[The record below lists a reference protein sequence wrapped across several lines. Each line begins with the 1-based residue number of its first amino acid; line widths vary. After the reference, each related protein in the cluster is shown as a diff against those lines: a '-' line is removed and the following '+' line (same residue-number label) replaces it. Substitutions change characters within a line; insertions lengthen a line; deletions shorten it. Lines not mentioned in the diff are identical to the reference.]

1 MTKHKTTQPT
11 SPPQDLDESLS
22 PVERV
27 KRKVAQA
34 KAKGQIPTAQ
44 HTLPGLEEAMRAMPN
59 HIARCSLFAPVARG
73 RKKLHKDTLLL
84 ETPSVVLRFWGE
96 QLDEAQADVWMQLMY
111 EASKAPLGEPI
122 RVNRAQLL
130 RSIGRHAGKYEYEWL
145 RRTAQA
151 LSWAMISIV
160 ASGKYEIDEKKA
172 KGSQPAEKLLH
183 MIDGYDYDPELEEYV
198 LRVDPRWRHLYGN
211 GEFALIDWDKRLQI
225 GQGQD
230 LAKSLQRL
238 IVTSADTEQRYTLA
252 YLKKRAQ
259 YESPMRK
266 FREALKEALHELER
280 LGILAGSG
288 IEVSGKGQEVA
299 VLRRAGK

>member
-1 MTKHKTTQPT
+1 MTKRKTTQPII
-11 SPPQDLDESLS
+11 SAQDPDESLS
-22 PVERV
+22 PLERV
-27 KRKVAQA
+27 KLKVAQA
-34 KAKGQIPTAQ
+34 KAEGKIPTSQ
-44 HTLPGLEEAMRAMPN
+44 HFLPGLEEAMRAMPN

-84 ETPSVVLRFWGE
+84 ETPSAVLRFWGE
-96 QLDEAQADVWMQLMY
+96 QLDEAQADVWMQFMF

-130 RSIGRHAGKYEYEWL
+130 RAIGRNVGKAQYEWL

-160 ASGKYEIDEKKA
+160 APGKYEIDERKA
-172 KGSQPAEKLLH
+172 KGSQPAERLLH
-183 MIDGYDYDPELEEYV
+183 MIEGYDYDPELEEYV
-198 LRVDPRWRHLYGN
+198 LRVDPRWRLLYGN
-211 GEFALIDWDKRLQI
+211 NEFALVDWDKRLQI

-238 IVTSADTEQRYTLA
+238 IVTSEDTEQRYTLA

-266 FREALKEALHELER
+266 FREALKEALQELER
-280 LGILAGSG
+280 LGILAGSR
-288 IEVSGKGQEVA
+288 IEASSKGQEVA

>member
-1 MTKHKTTQPT
+1 MTKRKITQPII
-11 SPPQDLDESLS
+11 SAQDPEESLS
-22 PVERV
+22 PLERV
-27 KRKVAQA
+27 KLKVAQA
-34 KAKGQIPTAQ
+34 KAEGNIPAAQ
-44 HTLPGLEEAMRAMPN
+44 HFLPGLEEAMRAMPN

-84 ETPSVVLRFWGE
+84 ETPSAVLRFWGE
-96 QLDEAQADVWMQLMY
+96 QLDEAQADVWMQFMF

-130 RSIGRHAGKYEYEWL
+130 RAIGRNVGKAQYEWL

-160 ASGKYEIDEKKA
+160 APGKYEIDERKA
-172 KGSQPAEKLLH
+172 KGSQPAERLLH
-183 MIDGYDYDPELEEYV
+183 MIEGYDYDPELEEYV
-198 LRVDPRWRHLYGN
+198 LRVDPRWRLLYGN
-211 GEFALIDWDKRLQI
+211 NEFALVDWDKRLQI

-238 IVTSADTEQRYTLA
+238 IVTSEDTEQRYTLT

-259 YESPMRK
+259 YEGRMRDFK
-266 FREALKEALHELER
+266 DALTSAMQELER
-280 LGILAGSG
+280 LGILAGSR
-288 IEVSGKGQEVA
+288 IEASSKGQEVA

>member
-1 MTKHKTTQPT
+1 MTKRKTTQTPT
-11 SPPQDLDESLS
+11 PAQDPDEILS

-34 KAKGQIPTAQ
+34 KAAGQVPTTQ

-73 RKKLHKDTLLL
+73 RKKLHKDALLL

-160 ASGKYEIDEKKA
+160 APGKYEIDEKKA

-238 IVTSADTEQRYTLA
+238 IVTSADTEQRYTLT

-266 FREALKEALHELER
+266 FREALSEALRELER
-280 LGILAGSG
+280 LGI
-288 IEVSGKGQEVA
+288 IENARIEGGTKGQELAAWTRVG
-299 VLRRAGK
+299 R

>member
-1 MTKHKTTQPT
+1 MTKRKTTQPT

-34 KAKGQIPTAQ
+34 KAEGNIPTAQ
-44 HTLPGLEEAMRAMPN
+44 HFLPGLEEAMRAMPN

-84 ETPSVVLRFWGE
+84 ETPSAVLRFWGE
-96 QLDEAQADVWMQLMY
+96 QLDEAQADVWMQFMF

-130 RSIGRHAGKYEYEWL
+130 RAIGRNVGKAQYEWL

-160 ASGKYEIDEKKA
+160 APGKYEIDERKA
-172 KGSQPAEKLLH
+172 KGSQPAERLLH
-183 MIDGYDYDPELEEYV
+183 MIEGYDYDPELEEYV
-198 LRVDPRWRHLYGN
+198 LRVDPRWRLLYGN
-211 GEFALIDWDKRLQI
+211 NEFALVDWDKRLQI

-238 IVTSADTEQRYTLA
+238 VVTSEDTEQRYTLA

-266 FREALKEALHELER
+266 FREALKEALQELER

-288 IEVSGKGQEVA
+288 IEAGGKGQEVA

>member
-1 MTKHKTTQPT
+1 MTKRKTTQPII
-11 SPPQDLDESLS
+11 SAQDPEESLS
-22 PVERV
+22 PLERV
-27 KRKVAQA
+27 KLKVAQA
-34 KAKGQIPTAQ
+34 KAEGNIPTAQ
-44 HTLPGLEEAMRAMPN
+44 HFLPGLEEAMRAMPN

-84 ETPSVVLRFWGE
+84 ETPSAVLRFWGE
-96 QLDEAQADVWMQLMY
+96 QLDEAQADVWMQFMF

-130 RSIGRHAGKYEYEWL
+130 RAIGRNVGKAQYEWL

-160 ASGKYEIDEKKA
+160 APGKYEIDERKA
-172 KGSQPAEKLLH
+172 KGSQPAERLLH
-183 MIDGYDYDPELEEYV
+183 MIEGYDYDPELEEYV
-198 LRVDPRWRHLYGN
+198 LRVDPRWRLLYGN
-211 GEFALIDWDKRLQI
+211 NEFALVDWDKRLQI

-238 IVTSADTEQRYTLA
+238 IVTSEDTEQRYTLT

-259 YESPMRK
+259 YEGRMRDFK
-266 FREALKEALHELER
+266 DALTSAMQELER
-280 LGILAGSG
+280 LGILAGSR
-288 IEVSGKGQEVA
+288 IEASSKGQEVA

>member
-1 MTKHKTTQPT
+1 MTRRKTTQTPPDT
-11 SPPQDLDESLS
+11 QAPAEAEPQDLKSLAKS
-22 PVERV
+22 I
-27 KRKVAQA
+27 
-34 KAKGQIPTAQ
+34 KAKIAAAESAKQ
-44 HTLPGLEEAMRAMPN
+44 HTLPGMEETMRAMPN

-73 RKKLHKDTLLL
+73 RKKLHKDALLL
-84 ETPSVVLRFWGE
+84 ETQSVALRFWGE
-96 QLDEAQADVWMQLMY
+96 QLDEAQADVWMQLMF

-122 RVNRAQLL
+122 RVNRAKLL
-130 RSIGRHAGKYEYEWL
+130 RAIGRHAGKYEYEWL

-160 ASGKYEIDEKKA
+160 AHGKYEIEEKKA

-198 LRVDPRWRHLYGN
+198 LRVDQRWRHLYGN
-211 GEFALIDWDKRLQI
+211 GEFALVDWGKRLQI

-238 IVTSADTEQRYTLA
+238 IVTSADSEQRYTLA

-259 YESPMRK
+259 YEGRMRDFK
-266 FREALKEALHELER
+266 DALGRAMQELER
-280 LGILAGSG
+280 LGIIAGG
-288 IEVSGKGQEVA
+288 RIERSDKGQDVA
-299 VLRRAGK
+299 AWARVGR